1 MTPPL
6 PLDEGYEGVDID
18 GGGIDMFPEPAEL
31 MMGRI
36 ADVLKAAKDGWD
48 TNSKKIESLADK
60 LGDGP
65 MGKPFKK
72 QYEPA
77 AKKLSEFVPENLE
90 RLTSLSESGTEAVPL
105 YKNSDHNAGQ
115 SFEF

>member
-6 PLDEGYEGVDID
+6 PGDQGYEGVDID
-18 GGGIDMFPEPAEL
+18 GGGIDMYPEPAGL

-36 ADVLKAAKDGWD
+36 ADVLKAAKEGWD
-48 TNSKKIESLADK
+48 TNSEKIESLAGK

-77 AKKLSEFVPENLE
+77 AKKLSEFIPETLE
-90 RLTSLSESGTEAVPL
+90 RLKKLSEAGTEAVPL
-105 YKNSDHNAGQ
+105 YKKSDQNAGQ